1 MLKDEIKQVQEIA
14 MTAAKTAS
22 LVAYDKIM
30 DKITTIEKRLTII
43 EKTLKAEP
51 KKEQTLSVPPNG
63 PSIPDNSPAEPL
75 SEKKLAKTAK

>member
-30 DKITTIEKRLTII
+30 E
-43 EKTLKAEP
+43 
-51 KKEQTLSVPPNG
+51 
-63 PSIPDNSPAEPL
+63 
-75 SEKKLAKTAK
+75 